1 MIAFD
6 IMDSFG
12 VTVMQ
17 SLPSV
22 EPFITPEQ
30 SRNTFVFE
38 IELPPLVPG
47 EYRVSAWI
55 GPHNLETFDIVND
68 GIAFEIQDSPSPG
81 RTFPHT
87 PDHGFIVP
95 KTVFEIKKM

>member
-1 MIAFD
+1 
-6 IMDSFG
+6 
-12 VTVMQ
+12 
-17 SLPSV
+17 
-22 EPFITPEQ
+22 
-30 SRNTFVFE
+30 
-38 IELPPLVPG
+38 
-47 EYRVSAWI
+47 VSAWI